1 MGVECNM
8 YAIQNKKIYRLNI
21 SEDNLEI
28 FTKSAEKVD
37 SSFKEVK
44 IQQGF
49 FLSIIYT
56 KEIKI
61 SDIELAYELRYKV
74 IFKGMEYDCLK
85 VDSETLDL
93 NYITIYTS
101 DSDIAEKYG
110 FKKKEQFI
118 FDKNVSLDEIDAL
131 IEIKKPI
138 LKFSFLKEKKITIVQ
153 KDVRAYL
160 ATIIE

>member
-1 MGVECNM
+1 M
-8 YAIQNKKIYRLNI
+8 YAIQNKKIYKLSI

-110 FKKKEQFI
+110 FIKKEQFI